1 VRFLRRPNSG
11 QANEHRRF
19 YAQLIALALLVAYA
33 VAFILENS
41 RSVSVHFV
49 FGTAHASLVWVI
61 LLSLAVGL
69 LGGLLLPRLERRW
82 RRRSR
87 EGSEPSDSV

>member
-1 VRFLRRPNSG
+1 VRFLHLPHPAESHR
-11 QANEHRRF
+11 RRF

-41 RSVSVHFV
+41 KSISVHFV
-49 FGTAHASLVWVI
+49 FGTAHASVVWVI

-69 LGGLLLPRLERRW
+69 VGGMLLPRLERRW
-82 RRRSR
+82 RHRAQQSP
-87 EGSEPSDSV
+87 EPGDSV

>member
-1 VRFLRRPNSG
+1 MRLLRRPQPTEN
-11 QANEHRRF
+11 HKRRF

-41 RSVSVHFV
+41 RSISVHFV
-49 FGTAHASLVWVI
+49 FGTAHASVVWVI

-82 RRRSR
+82 RRRTHQ
-87 EGSEPSDSV
+87 GGQPGDTV

>member
-1 VRFLRRPNSG
+1 MRFLRRPHAHTSS
-11 QANEHRRF
+11 RRHF
-19 YAQLIALALLVAYA
+19 YARLIALALLIAYA

-41 RSVSVHFV
+41 KSISVHFV
-49 FGTAHASLVWVI
+49 FGTAHASVIWVI

-82 RRRSR
+82 RRRSH
-87 EGSEPSDSV
+87 ESAQPGDTV

>member
-1 VRFLRRPNSG
+1 VRFLHRPHPAEN
-11 QANEHRRF
+11 HTRRF

-41 RSVSVHFV
+41 GAISVHFV
-49 FGTAHASLVWVI
+49 FGTAHASVVWVI

-69 LGGLLLPRLERRW
+69 LAGLLLPRLERRW
-82 RRRSR
+82 RRRSHQ
-87 EGSEPSDSV
+87 SAEPGDPV